1 MELKQRKQITNSHIQ
16 YDGTQPQSSSSFVND
31 GSLKQ
36 RKQVNNNLPKFD
48 SGTPSLGGNIYN
60 YISPLQLK
68 YYNRTI
74 PGPTQ
79 DMNPY
84 GNSWMSAAQRYDTSN
99 INTDFTPSYTLG
111 QHIQNNGGNTSGGI
125 NKIDSSQKL
134 MAGGQFARDAINFG
148 MAVNNSFKGVKHE
161 PELLGDAGQ
170 SNDQVMG
177 IGYRRQNYIDRGA
190 ELKDLRR
197 ENVNN
202 TLTTAATG
210 AALGGSTAGLI
221 GALGGLGAGTAAGTA
236 TAAGGAAAGAAAG
249 AAGGS
254 VVPIVGTAIG
264 ALVGVGIGLYAG
276 SRRKKKLKRRIY
288 DAQTLANQ
296 QNIYNRGA
304 AMTAGLQQN
313 YGLDYSDTQDDIL
326 YANRGKDLRQP
337 IFR

>member
-31 GSLKQ
+31 GSLKY
-36 RKQVNNNLPKFD
+36 RKQINNNLPKFD
-48 SGTPSLGGNIYN
+48 SGTPAGPIENPGIYTFN
-60 YISPLQLK
+60 YNNLPYKVAQFDNRPIDPTSIHGYPQLTTDAERVAGMVYSK
-68 YYNRTI
+68 DWNTASQ
-74 PGPTQ
+74 PGKL
-79 DMNPY
+79 NP
-84 GNSWMSAAQRYDTSN
+84 AQ
-99 INTDFTPSYTLG
+99 
-111 QHIQNNGGNTSGGI
+111 
-125 NKIDSSQKL
+125 
-134 MAGGQFARDAINFG
+134 GGQFVRDAINFG
-148 MAVNNSFKGVKHE
+148 VAVNNSFKGVKHE

-210 AALGGSTAGLI
+210 AALGGSTVGLI

>member
-16 YDGTQPQSSSSFVND
+16 YDGTQPRSSSSFIND

-48 SGTPSLGGNIYN
+48 SGTNGITGPYAPANFAQATWN
-60 YISPLQLK
+60 YEPIIGPGTK
-68 YYNRTI
+68 I
-74 PGPTQ
+74 P
-79 DMNPY
+79 
-84 GNSWMSAAQRYDTSN
+84 
-99 INTDFTPSYTLG
+99 I
-111 QHIQNNGGNTSGGI
+111 GI
-125 NKIDSSQKL
+125 NNPMSPQYLANPMGDFKPWAKDVHPDKQYSDNSQKL

-148 MAVNNSFKGVKHE
+148 VAVNNSFKGVKHE

-210 AALGGSTAGLI
+210 AALGGSTVGLI
-221 GALGGLGAGTAAGTA
+221 GALGGLGAGAAAAGTA

-264 ALVGVGIGLYAG
+264 ALVGVGIGMYAG

>member
-1 MELKQRKQITNSHIQ
+1 MELKQRKQITNSHIW
-16 YDGTQPQSSSSFVND
+16 YDGIQPRSSSSFVND

-48 SGTPSLGGNIYN
+48 DGTNGITGPYAPVNFVQAVRN
-60 YISPLQLK
+60 YEPIIGPGTRIS
-68 YYNRTI
+68 
-74 PGPTQ
+74 
-79 DMNPY
+79 M
-84 GNSWMSAAQRYDTSN
+84 
-99 INTDFTPSYTLG
+99 
-111 QHIQNNGGNTSGGI
+111 GI
-125 NKIDSSQKL
+125 NNPMSPQYTTNPMGGFKSWAKDVHPDKQYSDNSQKL
-134 MAGGQFARDAINFG
+134 MAGGQFARDAVNFG
-148 MAVNNSFKGVKHE
+148 VAVNNSFQGVKHE
-161 PELLGDAGQ
+161 SELLGDAGQ

-210 AALGGSTAGLI
+210 AALGGSTVGLI

-264 ALVGVGIGLYAG
+264 ALVGVGIGMYAG

-288 DAQTLANQ
+288 EAQTLANQ

>member
-16 YDGTQPQSSSSFVND
+16 YDGTQPQSSNGFVNG

-36 RKQVNNNLPKFD
+36 RKQINNNLPKFNTGV
-48 SGTPSLGGNIYN
+48 SAGPIENPGIYN
-60 YISPLQLK
+60 LNLNNLPQKVAQLET
-68 YYNRTI
+68 R
-74 PGPTQ
+74 P
-79 DMNPY
+79 
-84 GNSWMSAAQRYDTSN
+84 
-99 INTDFTPSYTLG
+99 INTADIHGYPQMTTDAERVAGMVYSKDWNSATQKGKLTPV
-111 QHIQNNGGNTSGGI
+111 Q
-125 NKIDSSQKL
+125 
-134 MAGGQFARDAINFG
+134 GGQFARDAINFG
-148 MAVNNSFKGVKHE
+148 VAVNNSFQGVKHE

-221 GALGGLGAGTAAGTA
+221 GAIGGLGAGAAAAGTA